1 MFASLNVLKELQK
14 HYETNPKDPLKGIIW
29 HTQGSGKTALTYHL
43 TKLIRDFFS
52 PLNKKTKFYFIV
64 DRLDLLEQAKNEFSK
79 RGLCVHEAENKEDL
93 SQKLKN
99 SRVFEGSQG
108 NDEIIVVNIQK
119 FKAPNEEKAP
129 NEDSSSAP
137 KEIIS
142 KTELQEAAK
151 DSHDLQRV
159 FIIDEAHRS
168 YDPKGCFY
176 ANLIECDK
184 TAIKIALT
192 GTPLLEDNAQD
203 KATKKT
209 FGNYLHTY
217 SYAES
222 IKDRHTLKLQLEIIE
237 KSYKEKLQEIY
248 RLLQESITIEDIE
261 VKKETIFNHE
271 RYIKEMLY
279 YIIRDLLN
287 FRRVNNDENLKA
299 MVVCFSSAQAKLA
312 NLLFNEVQEK
322 VLQENPNLRILKKL
336 QSSLILHD
344 EQEVKEKIYSFK
356 HENTDI
362 VFVFN
367 MLLTGFD
374 LPNLKRLYI
383 HRELK
388 DHNLLQ
394 ALARVNR
401 PYHNM
406 SFGYLIDFVGIKEN
420 YDKTT
425 DDYLK
430 ELNQFN
436 QSDFN
441 IKDNLK
447 DMFADREV
455 LEKDIKNAYD
465 DLFNY
470 PIDDVE
476 DMTSA
481 IVNISGMNELLKV
494 SHAINTLKI
503 NYNLIR
509 TSSDEKI
516 LSLKEKIDIEKIS
529 KISSMLSK
537 KAKQL
542 HALKNINEPKNP
554 NDLIVL
560 EDLIALLDFKI
571 EFKESKELR
580 FKEKEDFF
588 LKLDDNKLPKLAYD
602 ELLSYL
608 FEKHFND
615 NDLHLKLDAIF
626 NRISSNNAK
635 LFNTKSTDKTTIALF
650 ESVSQYINEESKR
663 ANFTRTL
670 LDKLKNFNFKQ
681 AFLNL
686 QNQQGYDFFAPIFEY
701 LLKDYNN
708 AGGGKYAEY
717 YTPLSIASIIA
728 KLLVSEPTQSVK
740 IYDPSA
746 GTGTL
751 LMALAHQIGTTSC
764 TLYAQD
770 ISQKSLRMLKL
781 NLILN
786 DLTHSLRYAIEGN
799 TLTNPYHS
807 KDHKGKMDF
816 IVSNPPF
823 KLDFSNEHAEISQNK
838 NDFFL
843 GVPNIPKNDKSKMPI
858 YTLFFQHCLN
868 MLSPKGKGAIIVP
881 TGFISAKS
889 GVENKIVRHL
899 VDERLVYGVICMPSQ
914 VFANT
919 GTNVSVIFFQKTPS
933 AKEVVLIDAS
943 KLGEEYTENKNKKTH
958 LRTSDMDLI
967 LETFQNK
974 APKSDFCALVSF
986 DEITEKNY
994 SLNPGQYFTIEDT
1007 SEKISQAE
1015 FENLMQQYSSE
1026 LASLFDESHNLQQE
1040 ILETLKG
1047 VRFE

>member
-1 MFASLNVLKELQK
+1 MPNNALLQIKQDTLSLIDDLKVIC
-14 HYETNPKDPLKGIIW
+14 T
-29 HTQGSGKTALTYHL
+29 S
-43 TKLIRDFFS
+43 F
-52 PLNKKTKFYFIV
+52 
-64 DRLDLLEQAKNEFSK
+64 
-79 RGLCVHEAENKEDL
+79 GL
-93 SQKLKN
+93 
-99 SRVFEGSQG
+99 G
-108 NDEIIVVNIQK
+108 NDGNEYKIITQCFLYK
-119 FKAPNEEKAP
+119 F
-129 NEDSSSAP
+129 
-137 KEIIS
+137 
-142 KTELQEAAK
+142 L
-151 DSHDLQRV
+151 
-159 FIIDEAHRS
+159 
-168 YDPKGCFY
+168 
-176 ANLIECDK
+176 CDK
-184 TAIKIALT
+184 FEFFFEQEFPNKTI
-192 GTPLLEDNAQD
+192 QD
-203 KATKKT
+203 
-209 FGNYLHTY
+209 Y
-217 SYAES
+217 
-222 IKDRHTLKLQLEIIE
+222 KDF
-237 KSYKEKLQEIY
+237 
-248 RLLQESITIEDIE
+248 
-261 VKKETIFNHE
+261 KKE
-271 RYIKEMLY
+271 
-279 YIIRDLLN
+279 
-287 FRRVNNDENLKA
+287 
-299 MVVCFSSAQAKLA
+299 
-312 NLLFNEVQEK
+312 
-322 VLQENPNLRILKKL
+322 
-336 QSSLILHD
+336 
-344 EQEVKEKIYSFK
+344 
-356 HENTDI
+356 
-362 VFVFN
+362 
-367 MLLTGFD
+367 
-374 LPNLKRLYI
+374 
-383 HRELK
+383 
-388 DHNLLQ
+388 
-394 ALARVNR
+394 
-401 PYHNM
+401 
-406 SFGYLIDFVGIKEN
+406 
-420 YDKTT
+420 
-425 DDYLK
+425 
-430 ELNQFN
+430 
-436 QSDFN
+436 
-441 IKDNLK
+441 
-447 DMFADREV
+447 
-455 LEKDIKNAYD
+455 
-465 DLFNY
+465 
-470 PIDDVE
+470 
-476 DMTSA
+476 
-481 IVNISGMNELLKV
+481 
-494 SHAINTLKI
+494 
-503 NYNLIR
+503 
-509 TSSDEKI
+509 
-516 LSLKEKIDIEKIS
+516 
-529 KISSMLSK
+529 
-537 KAKQL
+537 
-542 HALKNINEPKNP
+542 
-554 NDLIVL
+554 
-560 EDLIALLDFKI
+560 
-571 EFKESKELR
+571 
-580 FKEKEDFF
+580 EKEDFF

-626 NRISSNNAK
+626 NRISSDNAE

-663 ANFTRTL
+663 ANFTRAL

-799 TLTNPYHS
+799 TLINPYHS
-807 KDHKGKMDF
+807 KDDRGNEIKMDF

-868 MLSPKGKGAIIVP
+868 MLNPKGKGAIIVP

-889 GVENKIVRHL
+889 GVENKIIWHL

-919 GTNVSVIFFQKTPS
+919 GTNVSIIFFQKTPS
-933 AKEVVLIDAS
+933 AKEVILIDAS
-943 KLGEEYTENKNKKTH
+943 KLGEEYTENKNKKTR

-1007 SEKISQAE
+1007 SETISQAE

-1026 LASLFDESHNLQQE
+1026 LASLFDESQSLQQE
-1040 ILETLKG
+1040 ILETLG
-1047 VRFE
+1047 NLNYD

>member
-1 MFASLNVLKELQK
+1 DQSHQNHRSLEEIQKRVLNEFNLKDTNYQESSKDTPTNSLLTSFCSHKRLCFILKYGISFLKEKSELKKHIWRYAQMFASLNVLKELQK

-52 PLNKKTKFYFIV
+52 QSNLNKKTKFYFIV

-99 SRVFEGSQG
+99 SSVFEGPQG

-129 NEDSSSAP
+129 NEVLSNSTP

-142 KTELQEAAK
+142 KTELQEATK
-151 DSHDLQRV
+151 DNHDLQRV

-184 TAIKIALT
+184 TAVKIALT

-203 KATKKT
+203 KATKNT

-248 RLLQESITIEDIE
+248 RLLQESIIIEGTE
-261 VKKETIFNHE
+261 VKKETIFNDE
-271 RYIKEMLY
+271 KYINAMLS

-287 FRRVNNDENLKA
+287 FRQLHDNEHLKA

-312 NLLFNEVQEK
+312 NLFFNEVQKK
-322 VLQENPNLRILKKL
+322 VLQENPNLKILKKL

-344 EQEVKEKIYSFK
+344 EQEVKEKIHSFK
-356 HENTDI
+356 HEDTDI

-401 PYHNM
+401 SYNNM
-406 SFGYLIDFVGIKEN
+406 SFGYLIDFVGIQEN
-420 YDKTT
+420 FDKTT

-430 ELNQFN
+430 ELNRFN
-436 QSDFN
+436 QSGANSDS
-441 IKDNLK
+441 NLK
-447 DMFADREV
+447 DMFADRKV

-476 DMTSA
+476 GMTSA
-481 IVNISGMNELLKV
+481 IVSISEMNELLKV

-509 TSSDEKI
+509 ASSDEKI
-516 LSLKEKIDIEKIS
+516 LSLKEKIDIEKIH
-529 KISSMLSK
+529 KISSMLHK
-537 KAKQL
+537 KAKHL

-580 FKEKEDFF
+580 LKEKE
-588 LKLDDNKLPKLAYD
+588 
-602 ELLSYL
+602 E
-608 FEKHFND
+608 
-615 NDLHLKLDAIF
+615 
-626 NRISSNNAK
+626 
-635 LFNTKSTDKTTIALF
+635 
-650 ESVSQYINEESKR
+650 
-663 ANFTRTL
+663 
-670 LDKLKNFNFKQ
+670 
-681 AFLNL
+681 
-686 QNQQGYDFFAPIFEY
+686 
-701 LLKDYNN
+701 
-708 AGGGKYAEY
+708 
-717 YTPLSIASIIA
+717 
-728 KLLVSEPTQSVK
+728 
-740 IYDPSA
+740 
-746 GTGTL
+746 
-751 LMALAHQIGTTSC
+751 
-764 TLYAQD
+764 
-770 ISQKSLRMLKL
+770 
-781 NLILN
+781 
-786 DLTHSLRYAIEGN
+786 
-799 TLTNPYHS
+799 
-807 KDHKGKMDF
+807 
-816 IVSNPPF
+816 
-823 KLDFSNEHAEISQNK
+823 
-838 NDFFL
+838 
-843 GVPNIPKNDKSKMPI
+843 
-858 YTLFFQHCLN
+858 
-868 MLSPKGKGAIIVP
+868 
-881 TGFISAKS
+881 ISAKQKQAK
-889 GVENKIVRHL
+889 EMLEKIPDKQDKEVQKISKDL
-899 VDERLVYGVICMPSQ
+899 SKLIQEPL
-914 VFANT
+914 
-919 GTNVSVIFFQKTPS
+919 TNHNFDGISHSYSVI
-933 AKEVVLIDAS
+933 
-943 KLGEEYTENKNKKTH
+943 
-958 LRTSDMDLI
+958 
-967 LETFQNK
+967 
-974 APKSDFCALVSF
+974 
-986 DEITEKNY
+986 
-994 SLNPGQYFTIEDT
+994 
-1007 SEKISQAE
+1007 ISQ
-1015 FENLMQQYSSE
+1015 LQQYNQQTTN
-1026 LASLFDESHNLQQE
+1026 LLNKYNNDRAYVITHKRLHNRLMEENISKGIFTLLNALKKALDARIFKRQE
-1040 ILETLKG
+1040 ILNEETTLKTAIKIELRDAFNKNPSLKDLEKETEFITQTLFNELTQNHHQG
-1047 VRFE
+1047 NLHA

>member
-14 HYETNPKDPLKGIIW
+14 HYESNPKDPLKGIIW

-52 PLNKKTKFYFIV
+52 RSNLNKKTKFYFIV
-64 DRLDLLEQAKNEFSK
+64 DRLDLLEQAKSEFLK

-99 SRVFEGSQG
+99 SSVFEGPQG

-119 FKAPNEEKAP
+119 FKAPNEEKSP
-129 NEDSSSAP
+129 NEDPSSAP

-142 KTELQEAAK
+142 KTELQEATK
-151 DSHDLQRV
+151 DNHDLQRV
-159 FIIDEAHRS
+159 FIIDEAQRS

-184 TAIKIALT
+184 TAVKIALT

-237 KSYKEKLQEIY
+237 KSYKEKLQAIY

-261 VKKETIFNHE
+261 VKKEIIFNHE

-287 FRRVNNDENLKA
+287 FRRANNDENLKA
-299 MVVCFSSAQAKLA
+299 MVVCFSSTQAKLA

-356 HENTDI
+356 HEDTDI

-401 PYHNM
+401 SYNNM

-436 QSDFN
+436 QSDSN
-441 IKDNLK
+441 IKDDLK
-447 DMFADREV
+447 DMFADRNI
-455 LEKDIKNAYD
+455 LEKDIKNAYN

-470 PIDDVE
+470 PIDNIE
-476 DMTSA
+476 AMTSA
-481 IVNISGMNELLKV
+481 IVNISEMNELLKV
-494 SHAINTLKI
+494 SRAINTLKER
-503 NYNLIR
+503 YNLIR
-509 TSSDEKI
+509 TSNDEKI

-529 KISSMLSK
+529 KISSMLHK

-571 EFKESKELR
+571 EFKERKELR
-580 FKEKEDFF
+580 FKEKEEINAKYKQAKEMLEKIPDKQDKEIQKISKELSKLLQEPLTNHNFDGISHSYSVIISQ
-588 LKLDDNKLPKLAYD
+588 LKQHKEQTTN
-602 ELLSYL
+602 LLSKY
-608 FEKHFND
+608 D
-615 NDLHLKLDAIF
+615 NDLSYVITHKRLHDRLMEENISKGIFTLLSTLKKALDE
-626 NRISSNNAK
+626 RIS
-635 LFNTKSTDKTTIALF
+635 
-650 ESVSQYINEESKR
+650 KR
-663 ANFTRTL
+663 
-670 LDKLKNFNFKQ
+670 
-681 AFLNL
+681 
-686 QNQQGYDFFAPIFEY
+686 
-701 LLKDYNN
+701 
-708 AGGGKYAEY
+708 
-717 YTPLSIASIIA
+717 
-728 KLLVSEPTQSVK
+728 
-740 IYDPSA
+740 
-746 GTGTL
+746 
-751 LMALAHQIGTTSC
+751 
-764 TLYAQD
+764 
-770 ISQKSLRMLKL
+770 
-781 NLILN
+781 
-786 DLTHSLRYAIEGN
+786 
-799 TLTNPYHS
+799 
-807 KDHKGKMDF
+807 
-816 IVSNPPF
+816 
-823 KLDFSNEHAEISQNK
+823 
-838 NDFFL
+838 
-843 GVPNIPKNDKSKMPI
+843 
-858 YTLFFQHCLN
+858 
-868 MLSPKGKGAIIVP
+868 
-881 TGFISAKS
+881 
-889 GVENKIVRHL
+889 
-899 VDERLVYGVICMPSQ
+899 
-914 VFANT
+914 
-919 GTNVSVIFFQKTPS
+919 
-933 AKEVVLIDAS
+933 
-943 KLGEEYTENKNKKTH
+943 
-958 LRTSDMDLI
+958 
-967 LETFQNK
+967 
-974 APKSDFCALVSF
+974 
-986 DEITEKNY
+986 
-994 SLNPGQYFTIEDT
+994 
-1007 SEKISQAE
+1007 
-1015 FENLMQQYSSE
+1015 
-1026 LASLFDESHNLQQE
+1026 QE
-1040 ILETLKG
+1040 ILNEETTLKTAIKAELRDAFNKNPSLKDLQKETEFITQTLFNELPQHYNQG
-1047 VRFE
+1047 NLNA